1 MGSGRGSWEFG
12 SLQSQLSEY
21 HHNELVVKKKKK
33 KKEMEEHFS
42 LNKTTWAILFV
53 KQHNL
58 SNLTGIR
65 IQRCPFGE
73 GGGGRGCHSN
83 LLLGLTAT

>member
-21 HHNELVVKKKKK
+21 RHNELVVEKKKKK

-42 LNKTTWAILFV
+42 LSKTTWEIMFV

-58 SNLTGIR
+58 SNLSALEYKGVNP
-65 IQRCPFGE
+65 CYFL
-73 GGGGRGCHSN
+73 N
-83 LLLGLTAT
+83 

>member
-21 HHNELVVKKKKK
+21 RHNELVVEKKKKK
-33 KKEMEEHFS
+33 EKKEMEEHFS
-42 LNKTTWAILFV
+42 LSKTTWEIMFV

-58 SNLTGIR
+58 SNLSALEYKGVNP
-65 IQRCPFGE
+65 CYFL
-73 GGGGRGCHSN
+73 N
-83 LLLGLTAT
+83 